1 MQDHICLTPNLDLHY
16 RAPLLQR
23 DSNSNPSRPVK
34 LLKQD
39 EGCRDPHGPAL
50 IERKHMVTMTSNSKA
65 DI

>member
-1 MQDHICLTPNLDLHY
+1 M
-16 RAPLLQR
+16 APLLQR
-23 DSNSNPSRPVK
+23 DSNSNASRPVK

-65 DI
+65 DM